1 MSDDKIDG
9 ALQENI
15 LTLVCFDDEAAPFIV
30 NSVDVGLF
38 ESDVYKDIAQQA
50 IEYYH
55 QFKEA
60 PKDHLPDLLEEKLDP
75 DKDER
80 RADLYKKIIVNLY
93 EFKENI
99 NRKYVL
105 SKVEQFVRQQRL
117 KGAVVDAVNNI
128 KNGDLDRAEGAL
140 EKALKSNIEVFHPGV
155 SFNDTGGVLRAFE
168 EIVPAYGMGIA
179 PLDKMGFGPA
189 PGELLVILA
198 GANRGKTWFMTHIG
212 KAGIVRRLKV
222 LHLSL
227 EMSEEK
233 MTQRY
238 LQSFFAIGKRNADAR
253 YPVFQADE
261 RGRMIDIKFNEITRP
276 TLMDKNIEAL
286 ITEKLGRFGNNRLPL
301 WIKRFPTNSLNIR
314 GLETYLD
321 SMERYQHFVPD
332 ILIVDYADLMQ
343 LKADNLRVETG
354 NLYKELRRIAVER
367 NIAVVT
373 ASQANRL
380 SEDAKVISLKHLA
393 EDYSKAA
400 TADNIIAYCQ
410 TSEEL
415 KLNLARL
422 FIAKARDEER
432 EQSVLISQAYR
443 VGQFCMGAS
452 HMSDAYWDRVEAL
465 AGTPEPENLDQQ
477 EETRRIRRRTSTA
490 S

>member
-1 MSDDKIDG
+1 
-9 ALQENI
+9 
-15 LTLVCFDDEAAPFIV
+15 
-30 NSVDVGLF
+30 
-38 ESDVYKDIAQQA
+38 
-50 IEYYH
+50 
-55 QFKEA
+55 
-60 PKDHLPDLLEEKLDP
+60 
-75 DKDER
+75 
-80 RADLYKKIIVNLY
+80 
-93 EFKENI
+93 
-99 NRKYVL
+99 
-105 SKVEQFVRQQRL
+105 
-117 KGAVVDAVNNI
+117 
-128 KNGDLDRAEGAL
+128 
-140 EKALKSNIEVFHPGV
+140 
-155 SFNDTGGVLRAFE
+155 
-168 EIVPAYGMGIA
+168 
-179 PLDKMGFGPA
+179 MGFGPA
-189 PGELLVILA
+189 PGELMVILA

-212 KAGIVRRLKV
+212 KSAIVRRLKV

-233 MTQRY
+233 MSQRY
-238 LQSFFAIGKRNADAR
+238 LQSFFAIGKRKAEAS
-253 YPVFQADE
+253 YPVFQMDE
-261 RGRMIDIKFNEITRP
+261 MGRMIDIKFNEIVRP
-276 TLMDKNIEAL
+276 TLMDSNIEQVMSK
-286 ITEKLGRFGNNRLPL
+286 KLDTFGSGRLPL
-301 WIKRFPTNSLNIR
+301 WIKRFPTNSLNVR

-343 LKADNLRVETG
+343 IKADNLRVETG

-410 TSEEL
+410 TSDEL

-452 HMSDAYWDRVEAL
+452 HMSDAYWDRVEVL
-465 AGTPEPENLDQQ
+465 AGAPPQENLDEQ
-477 EETRRIRRRTSTA
+477 EASNRLRRRPATA
-490 S
+490 

>member
-38 ESDVYKDIAQQA
+38 ESDIYKDIAQQA

-60 PKDHLPDLLEEKLDP
+60 PKDHLPDLLEDKLDP
-75 DKDER
+75 DKDKK
-80 RADLYKKIIVNLY
+80 RAELYQRIIVNLY
-93 EFKENI
+93 EFKEGI

-105 SKVEQFVRQQRL
+105 SKVTEFVRQQRL

-128 KNGDLDRAEGAL
+128 KNGDLDQAENTL
-140 EKALKSNIEVFHPGV
+140 EKALRTNIDVFHPGV
-155 SFNDTGGVLRAFE
+155 SFNDTGGVLKAFE
-168 EIVPAYGMGIA
+168 DIVPAYGMGIE
-179 PLDKMGFGPA
+179 PLDKIGFGPV
-189 PGELLVILA
+189 PGELMVILA

-212 KAGIVRRLKV
+212 KAGIIRRLKV

-238 LQSFFAIGKRNADAR
+238 LQAFFAIGKRKGEAS
-253 YPVFQADE
+253 YPVFQTDE
-261 RGRMIDIKFNEITRP
+261 RGRMIDIKFNDIVRP
-276 TLMDKNIEAL
+276 TLGDKNIEQT
-286 ITEKLGRFGNNRLPL
+286 IIKKLGTFGGKRLPL

-314 GLETYLD
+314 GLEMYLD
-321 SMERYQHFVPD
+321 GMERYHHYVPD

-410 TSEEL
+410 TSDEL

-432 EQSVLISQAYR
+432 EQSILISQAYR

-452 HMSDAYWDRVEAL
+452 QMSDAYWDRVEVL
-465 AGTPEPENLDQQ
+465 AGSDRPENLNEG
-477 EETRRIRRRTSTA
+477 EEKKRIQRRT
-490 S
+490 